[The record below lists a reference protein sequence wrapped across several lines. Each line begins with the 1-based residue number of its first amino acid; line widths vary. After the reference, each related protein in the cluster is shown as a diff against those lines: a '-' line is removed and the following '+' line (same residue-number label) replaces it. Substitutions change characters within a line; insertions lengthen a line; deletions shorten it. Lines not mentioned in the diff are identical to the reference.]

1 MPVETLSRPIAA
13 PSTTYASLDF
23 LTGPDPTEAIAAGWQ
38 KVIDS
43 HLRNWWHG
51 IPGLEDEGL
60 VSPTPNVIRAAI
72 NIARSLLEQALDPP
86 SRVLP
91 NGEGGIIFERYD
103 RRGQDQIY
111 ETIEIFENLE
121 IELSLYRNSR
131 LISRERPSPVQ

>member
-23 LTGPDPTEAIAAGWQ
+23 LTGPDPSEVNAAGWQ

-43 HLRNWWHG
+43 QLRNWWHG
-51 IPGLEDEGL
+51 IPGLEEEGL
-60 VSPTPNVIRAAI
+60 VSPTPNVISAAI
-72 NIARSLLEQALDPP
+72 NIARSLLEQSLDPP

-91 NGEGGIIFERYD
+91 NGEGGIIFERYASQ
-103 RRGQDQIY
+103 GQDKIY

-121 IELSLYRNSR
+121 IELSLYKNSQ
-131 LISRERPSPVQ
+131 LVSRERPTPVH